1 MLGYPEASS
10 SKAKRMKTLEYKV
23 KKVLLDMRVDFYK
36 PLAIAFSGGLDSS
49 VLLSILVRIIG
60 HENIRAIHVCHNIRP
75 KEELEKEKIILQKT
89 CRDMNIPLTIVNI
102 RQGAISEYAHR
113 TKCGVEAAARQYRY
127 HALIRTAQRFGIST
141 IATAHQ
147 ADDQAETFFLRLLRG
162 GRLEA
167 LGGILQSRL
176 VDTTKDIYII
186 RPLLSF
192 RRYELEA
199 FARENSLEWSED
211 STNRDNSFLR
221 NRIRH
226 ELIPLLDTR
235 FPSWRSSIESY
246 QLQAQEL
253 TSLVTSIARQRMPTM
268 VRGRGK
274 DAILDQTLFKKEEAL
289 VRREILRLF
298 LMQLGLEDIVN
309 QGVLRSLEHAILKR
323 APRIEAGRCQFDL
336 SCGVVKYIGKAD
348 SSSAFLDRS
357 ISHLKDLWKLDEF
370 FLKVREPGQYECGP
384 FRIVVSQSKYDPSSN
399 IAAIDKEDFIYLS
412 IPLSFPFVFRNRKEG
427 ETISHGTF
435 SKDLDAI
442 FKKQKI
448 SSESKHII
456 TILEDEYGIAAILLM
471 TFDGKL
477 NIKSYYP
484 PQLLC
489 EKRKIMYILL
499 LMKGDF

>member
-1 MLGYPEASS
+1 MP
-10 SKAKRMKTLEYKV
+10 
-23 KKVLLDMRVDFYK
+23 VDFHE
-36 PLAIAFSGGLDSS
+36 PLAVAFSGGLDSS
-49 VLLSILVRIIG
+49 VLLSILIRIIG

-75 KEELEKEKIILQKT
+75 KEELEKEKTIVQKT
-89 CRDMNIPLTIVNI
+89 CRDMSIPLTIVNI
-102 RQGAISEYAHR
+102 RQSAISEYAHR
-113 TKCGVEAAARQYRY
+113 TKCGIEAAARQYRY
-127 HALIRTAQRFGIST
+127 HALLRTAQRFGIST

-147 ADDQAETFFLRLLRG
+147 ADDQAETFFLHLFRG

-167 LGGILQSRL
+167 LGGISQSRV
-176 VDTTKDIYII
+176 VDSANDIYII

-192 RRYELEA
+192 RRYELEE
-199 FARENSLEWSED
+199 FARENGLEWSED
-211 STNRDNSFLR
+211 STNTDNSFLR

-246 QLQAQEL
+246 QQQAQEL
-253 TSLVTSIARQRMPTM
+253 NSLVTSIARKRMPTM

-274 DAILDQTLFKKEEAL
+274 DAILDQTLFKNEEAL

-298 LMQLGLEDIVN
+298 IMHLGLGDIVS
-309 QGVLRSLEHAILKR
+309 QGALRSLEHAILKG
-323 APRIEAGRCQFDL
+323 APRVEAGRCQFDL

-357 ISHLKDLWKLDEF
+357 ISHLKDLWRIDEF
-370 FLKVREPGQYECGP
+370 FLRIREPGQYECGP
-384 FRIVVSQSKYDPSSN
+384 FSIVVPKSKFAPFSD
-399 IAAIDKEDFIYLS
+399 IAEIDKGEFKCLS

-427 ETISHGTF
+427 ETISHKAS

-442 FKKQKI
+442 LKKQKI
-448 SSESKHII
+448 SAEAKHIVA
-456 TILEDEYGIAAILLM
+456 ILEDEYGIAAILLM

-484 PQLLC
+484 SQLLS

-499 LMKGDF
+499 SMKGDF